1 MFNED
6 FINKWKKNAFA
17 YFHDHVASLSQ
28 FGDLEVLTWKDK
40 RGSSVYSVRFV
51 FDPKVNR
58 MYVSGDL
65 GAAVFHF
72 TEPATFQNISG
83 YSSLPYFFEKIE
95 TATNTIEYVSDRTE
109 FEEDLG
115 YFANFVVPD
124 NCEYYESEFAEMVD
138 RLWECYGNNGIEL
151 DPELYEI
158 VNAWTFYRNDVYEWI
173 SEVGKRVHPR
183 IILWFEALHLAREQI
198 YDKKEKD
205 I

>member
-1 MFNED
+1 MFNEN
-6 FINKWKKNAFA
+6 FVNKWQKNAFA
-17 YFHDHVASLSQ
+17 YFHNHEATLVQS
-28 FGDLEVLTWKDK
+28 GDLEILTWKDR
-40 RGSSVYSVRFV
+40 RGSPMYSVRFV

-72 TEPATFQNISG
+72 TEPATFRNISG

-124 NCEYYESEFAEMVD
+124 NCEYYESDFAEMVD
-138 RLWECYGNNGIEL
+138 RLWECYGDNGIEL

-173 SEVGKRVHPR
+173 GDVGKRIHPR
-183 IILWFEALHLAREQI
+183 IILWFEALHLARQQTYNE
-198 YDKKEKD
+198 EV
-205 I
+205 